1 MLECNSKFVGGD
13 FVVSNWLYKYT
24 ERVGSKN
31 DSKGFKSCFFFLF
44 SFFFDLKVEIR
55 VVVVVLL
62 KGPLVKPC

>member
-1 MLECNSKFVGGD
+1 MEILWFQIGFINILREWEAKMIVRALK
-13 FVVSNWLYKYT
+13 VV
-24 ERVGSKN
+24 
-31 DSKGFKSCFFFLF
+31 FFFLF